1 MGSKART
8 ARGAGHK
15 IQALC
20 FHAQWSRCGNPYSL
34 QLILVVPPAREPSD
48 IARKLNPLLQGWLN
62 FYGRAVGDISN
73 GESINATLVAWA
85 MREYKRYAGQ
95 KIRAGR
101 MIGSIAINRPRL
113 FSPRCLDSLRR
124 PTPRFPSRSDVA
136 KLFLCHIAN
145 RRLHLSKLRAYRN
158 ANQIRSRLSFRLA
171 VHNEH
176 HSRPIRSAVAAEG
189 GVRG

>member
-8 ARGAGHK
+8 ASGAGHK

-20 FHAQWSRCGNPYSL
+20 FHALWSRGGNPYSL
-34 QLILVVPPAREPSD
+34 QLILVVPPARELSD

-62 FYGRAVGDISN
+62 FYGRAIGDISN

-101 MIGSIAINRPRL
+101 MIGSMAITGRGCSRRAALIRYAVQPR
-113 FSPRCLDSLRR
+113 DSQ
-124 PTPRFPSRSDVA
+124 A
-136 KLFLCHIAN
+136 
-145 RRLHLSKLRAYRN
+145 
-158 ANQIRSRLSFRLA
+158 
-171 VHNEH
+171 
-176 HSRPIRSAVAAEG
+176 
-189 GVRG
+189 GVMW